1 MIKKISIIAVLLIMI
16 FQGAAFAMETE
27 GDIIFRD
34 SLYGAAIGGLLGVAI
49 YAIDAN
55 HFGEKIGGGVLVGT
69 LGGLFYGLSETRS
82 LAEIENGKIK
92 FAVPTPEIQK
102 TNSGTQYSASLL
114 SAKF

>member
-27 GDIIFRD
+27 GDVIFRD
-34 SLYGAAIGGLLGVAI
+34 SLYGAAIGALLGVAV

-55 HFGEKIGGGVLVGT
+55 DLGEKVGGGVLVGT
-69 LGGLFYGLSETRS
+69 LGGLFYGLHETRS
-82 LAEIENGKIK
+82 LAEIEDGKVK
-92 FAVPTPEIQK
+92 FAVPTPAIQK

-114 SAKF
+114 KAKF

>member
-27 GDIIFRD
+27 GDVIFRD
-34 SLYGAAIGGLLGVAI
+34 SLYGAAIGALLGVAI
-49 YAIDAN
+49 YAIDGN
-55 HFGEKIGGGVLVGT
+55 HLGEKVGGGVLVGT

-82 LAEIENGKIK
+82 FAEIEDGKVK

-102 TNSGTQYSASLL
+102 TNSGTKYSASLL